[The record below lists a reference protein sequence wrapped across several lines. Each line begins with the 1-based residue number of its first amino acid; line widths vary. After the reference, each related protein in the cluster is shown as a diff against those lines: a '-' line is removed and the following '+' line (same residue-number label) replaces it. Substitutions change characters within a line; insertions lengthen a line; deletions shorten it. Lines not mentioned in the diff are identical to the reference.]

1 MSDILVVETVKIK
14 IIVFSKDRALQL
26 DATLR
31 SFFSHCKDVREG
43 VSVHVIYKNSNEL
56 HAHQYQEL
64 SRLHPRVQFV
74 QQKDF
79 RWDLIQILAPSQIS
93 LRGRF
98 FHKLLAAIGSIGS
111 SKNSRIEMVT
121 RRLLGGPKTHALK
134 LLLAKN
140 KKNKEFVLFLVDDN
154 IFVRNFLLAD
164 VVDHLV
170 KNPKAIGFSLRL
182 GKNTNY
188 CYAMHRQQAL
198 PEFEPLSQ
206 NILAYDWTTA
216 ELDFAYPLEVSSS
229 VYLANMLTPLLMS
242 IQFKNPNEL
251 EAKISSSS
259 FIFKKQYPKLLCFD
273 QSVTFCNPVNVVQN
287 VYNNRAGEHIGL
299 SAGYLAEL
307 FAQGKQVSLDRL
319 NNFIPNACHQEI
331 ELSFEDR
338 KR

>member
-1 MSDILVVETVKIK
+1 VSYILVVETVKIK

-31 SFFSHCKDVREG
+31 SFFSHCQDGRED

-56 HAHQYQEL
+56 HAHQYKEL
-64 SRLHPRVQFV
+64 SRLHPQVQFV

-79 RWDLIQILAPSQIS
+79 RWDLIQILAPSQIN
-93 LRGRF
+93 LVERI

-111 SKNSRIEMVT
+111 SKNSRLEKVT
-121 RRLLGGPKTHALK
+121 RRFLDGPKIYALK
-134 LLLAKN
+134 LLLP
-140 KKNKEFVLFLVDDN
+140 KNKEFVLFLVDDN
-154 IFVRNFLLAD
+154 IFVRNFFLAD
-164 VVDHLV
+164 VVDHLI
-170 KNPKAIGFSLRL
+170 KTPKAIGFSLRL

-198 PEFEPLSQ
+198 PGFEPLSQ
-206 NILAYDWTTA
+206 SILAYDWTTA

-229 VYLANMLTPLLMS
+229 VYIANMLTPLLMS
-242 IQFKNPNEL
+242 IQFRNPNEL
-251 EAKISSSS
+251 EAKISSRR
-259 FIFKKQYPKLLCFD
+259 FVFKKRYPKLLCFD

-287 VYNNRAGEHIGL
+287 IYNNRAGENVGL

-307 FAQGKQVSLDRL
+307 FAQGKQVSIDRF
-319 NNFIPNACHQEI
+319 NGFIPNACHQEI

-338 KR
+338 NR